1 MKRKKELNPY
11 FAGALISGAASIVEE
26 VGGRMRAGLSFKE
39 ALSETF
45 TDRKS
50 LAAIGAKA
58 AIGSL
63 ILGVTSDVAVAC
75 TRRCTSRRSVA
86 LRTATV
92 TTAGGVV
99 DNALKQRIDNSIKG
113 VKTDDTN
120 RSNIVKNLLIPFAS
134 SVIAQSIIALGSSR
148 SGIINYSRKAIEDVR
163 ISRPKRAARVAYSF
177 EAYGQMLSS
186 LVKVL

>member
-11 FAGALISGAASIVEE
+11 FAGALISGGASIVEE

-63 ILGVTSDVAVAC
+63 TLGVTSDVAVAC
-75 TRRCTSRRSVA
+75 TRRMHSSHSGEELGESRGADILRVVFLCIAGVPVGFRPWGKTSPYQPLGICHHVRNAGRDCA
-86 LRTATV
+86 ACATG
-92 TTAGGVV
+92 A
-99 DNALKQRIDNSIKG
+99 DAPRIG
-113 VKTDDTN
+113 
-120 RSNIVKNLLIPFAS
+120 
-134 SVIAQSIIALGSSR
+134 
-148 SGIINYSRKAIEDVR
+148 
-163 ISRPKRAARVAYSF
+163 ARLY
-177 EAYGQMLSS
+177 
-186 LVKVL
+186 